1 MYAEVMET
9 RDRLIAATQELL
21 WARGYAATSPKD
33 ILAAADAGQG
43 SMYHHFRGK
52 EELAVAALEQSAQ
65 GMRTDAEQLLTG
77 PGTAV
82 ERLEGYLRRQR
93 DSLRGCRMGRMTFD
107 PDVIASPS
115 LLEPVTSTLGWL
127 VDALAAVIQEGVDA
141 GELAADVRPVP
152 LASTIAAVV
161 QGGYVLA
168 RAQGDTYPFDAA
180 IDGAVDLLQ
189 RAVAGRETR

>member
-1 MYAEVMET
+1 MET

-21 WARGYAATSPKD
+21 WERGYAAMSPKD
-33 ILAAADAGQG
+33 IQAAAAAGQG
-43 SMYHHFRGK
+43 SMYHHFVGK
-52 EELAVAALEQSAQ
+52 EDLALAALEQSARR
-65 GMRTDAEQLLTG
+65 MRHDAEVLLFG

-107 PDVIASPS
+107 SDVVGSPA
-115 LLEPVTSTLGWL
+115 LLQPVAATLDWL
-127 VDALAAVIQEGVDA
+127 VTTIAAVVRKGIDA
-141 GELAADVRPVP
+141 GELAADIEPVQ

-168 RAQGDTYPFDAA
+168 RAQGDTGPFDAA
-180 IDGAVDLLQ
+180 VQGAMNLLE
-189 RAVAGRETR
+189 RATV